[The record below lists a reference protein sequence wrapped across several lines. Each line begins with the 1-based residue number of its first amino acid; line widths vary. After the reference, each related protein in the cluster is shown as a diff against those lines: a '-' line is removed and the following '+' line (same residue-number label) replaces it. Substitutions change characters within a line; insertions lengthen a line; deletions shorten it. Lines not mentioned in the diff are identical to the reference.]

1 MNSASLNR
9 IAGAAG
15 VVALMIAATACNR
28 NAAVP
33 EVPRTTGLQ
42 SRMEPV
48 TVAGCLRA
56 GEAENTFVLTAA
68 ATDPDS
74 KSATYQLIGHDVP
87 LREYVG
93 QQVEVEGT
101 VQAEEAIATNGVAA
115 QKPAKGTEGT
125 PTVETKTELDVKQMT
140 VSSVKPS
147 GQRCA
152 PELPSERQPAK
163 RIK

>member
-9 IAGAAG
+9 IAGAACVG
-15 VVALMIAATACNR
+15 ALMIAGSACNR

-42 SRMEPV
+42 QRMDPI

-68 ATDPDS
+68 AADPNS
-74 KSATYQLIGHDVP
+74 KSATYQLIGYDVP
-87 LREYVG
+87 LRDYVG

-101 VQAEEAIATNGVAA
+101 LRAEEAVATDGVSV
-115 QKPAKGTEGT
+115 QKPKKGAEGT
-125 PTVETKTELDVKQMT
+125 PTVETKTELDVRQMT

-152 PELPSERQPAK
+152 PGLPSENQPAK

>member
-1 MNSASLNR
+1 MNSASLSR
-9 IAGAAG
+9 IAAAACVG
-15 VVALMIAATACNR
+15 ALMIAGSACNR

-33 EVPRTTGLQ
+33 EVPRTTGLHP
-42 SRMEPV
+42 RMDPI

-56 GEAENTFVLTAA
+56 GEAENTFVLTASA
-68 ATDPDS
+68 ADPDS

-101 VQAEEAIATNGVAA
+101 LRAEEAVATDGVSV
-115 QKPAKGTEGT
+115 QKPKKGTEGT
-125 PTVETKTELDVKQMT
+125 PTVETKTELDVRQMT

-152 PELPSERQPAK
+152 PELPAENQPAK